1 MSFAGDLHTF
11 DIFDL
16 LAWLAGR
23 RKSGLLSLTRRST
36 RKTLAFRDGALQW
49 SGSNDPRETLGQ
61 ALVRDAL
68 ITEEALFRA
77 LLKQE
82 TERRRL
88 GEILVADKMLDE
100 QQLLR
105 SLRANAEAQVHDL
118 FLWPDGRFELDDGDV
133 PAPSPSD
140 LAIPVQPLLNEG
152 RHRREMW
159 RRLRERFPS
168 SDVTFHV
175 KTDPSSVA
183 DPLERDI
190 VDLAVG
196 GRSLAGISLET
207 RRSEYETALIASGLC
222 DQGVLAVAEIPAGSA
237 GIPSPES
244 DPVGTIKSL
253 IAFAEICLDQGR
265 FDSALESYERVL
277 VIDRVNQDA
286 KKGLLA
292 VAEARRQ
299 AKLASKVPLDKV
311 PTIRVT
317 AMALAQQQFTPE
329 EGFLLSRINGQ
340 WDIRS
345 LLKVCPMP
353 EESALVIFGRLLE
366 RKVIDLH

>member
-1 MSFAGDLHTF
+1 MSFAGELHTF
-11 DIFDL
+11 DLFDL

-49 SGSNDPRETLGQ
+49 SGSNDPRETIGQ

-82 TERRRL
+82 KEQRRL
-88 GEILVADKMLDE
+88 GEILIADNLLTD

-105 SLRANAEAQVHDL
+105 ALRTNAEAQVHDL
-118 FLWPDGRFELDDGDV
+118 FLWPDGRFQLDDNDV
-133 PAPSPSD
+133 PVQRLSD
-140 LAIPVQPLLNEG
+140 LAIPVQPLLDEG

-159 RRLRERFPS
+159 RRLREHFPT

-175 KTDPSSVA
+175 RADPSSVA

-196 GRSLAGISLET
+196 GRTLAAISLET
-207 RRSEYETALIASGLC
+207 RRSEYETALVASGLC
-222 DQGVLAVAEIPAGSA
+222 DRGVLVVAETPAGSA
-237 GIPSPES
+237 GVPSPES
-244 DPVGTIKSL
+244 DPVGTIKAL
-253 IAFAEICLDQGR
+253 IAFAEMCLAQGR

-292 VAEARRQ
+292 VAESRQQ
-299 AKLASKVPLDKV
+299 AKIASRVPLDKV

-353 EESALVIFGRLLE
+353 EESALVIFARLLE
-366 RKVIDLH
+366 RKVIALR

>member
-1 MSFAGDLHTF
+1 MSFVGDLRTF

-23 RKSGLLSLTRRST
+23 RKGGLLSVTRRST
-36 RKTLAFRDGALQW
+36 RKTLGFRDGALQW
-49 SGSNDPRETLGQ
+49 SSSNDPRETIGQ

-82 TERRRL
+82 TEQRRL
-88 GEILVADKMLDE
+88 GEILVADGPLTE
-100 QQLLR
+100 QQLMR
-105 SLRANAEAQVHDL
+105 ALRANAEALVHDL
-118 FLWPDGRFELDDGDV
+118 FLWPDGRFELDASELPVQG
-133 PAPSPSD
+133 PSD
-140 LAIPVQPLLNEG
+140 LAIMLQPLLDEG

-175 KTDPSSVA
+175 RADPSSVA
-183 DPLERDI
+183 DPVERDI

-196 GRSLAGISLET
+196 ARSLAAISLET
-207 RRSEYETALIASGLC
+207 RRSEYETALVVSALC
-222 DQGVLAVAEIPAGSA
+222 DRGVLVVAELPAGTP
-237 GIPSPES
+237 GTPSPES
-244 DPVGTIKSL
+244 DPVGTIKAL
-253 IAFAEICLDQGR
+253 LAFAETSLAQGR
-265 FDSALESYERVL
+265 FDAALESYERVL

-292 VAEARRQ
+292 VAGARQQ
-299 AKLASKVPLDKV
+299 AKIASRVPLDKV
-311 PTIRVT
+311 PMIRVT

-353 EESALVIFGRLLE
+353 EESVLVLFARLLD
-366 RKVIDLH
+366 RKVIELR

>member
-1 MSFAGDLHTF
+1 MSFAGDLQTF
-11 DIFDL
+11 DVFDML
-16 LAWLAGR
+16 SWLAGR
-23 RKSGLLSLTRRST
+23 RKGGLLTVSRRST
-36 RKTLAFRDGALQW
+36 RKTLAFREGELQW

-82 TERRRL
+82 TEKRRL
-88 GEILVADKMLDE
+88 GELLVADGLLTE
-100 QQLLR
+100 QQLLH
-105 SLRANAEAQVHDL
+105 SLRANAEAQVHEL
-118 FLWPDGRFELDDGDV
+118 FLWPAGRFEFDDSDV
-133 PAPSPSD
+133 PPQRSSD
-140 LAIPVQPLLNEG
+140 LGITIPPLLEEG

-168 SDVTFHV
+168 GDVTFRV

-183 DPLERDI
+183 DPLLRDM

-196 GRSLAGISLET
+196 GRSLAAISLET
-207 RRSEYETALIASGLC
+207 RRSEYETALLLSGLC
-222 DQGVLAVAEIPAGSA
+222 DQEALAVAEIPAGPPA
-237 GIPSPES
+237 VPSPES
-244 DPVGTIKSL
+244 DPVGTIKAL
-253 IAFAEICLDQGR
+253 RAFAEMCLDQGR
-265 FDSALESYERVL
+265 FDEALESYEKVL
-277 VIDRVNQDA
+277 TIDRVNQDA

-299 AKLASKVPLDKV
+299 AKLASKVPLDRV
-311 PTIRVT
+311 PALRMT
-317 AMALAQQQFTPE
+317 AMALAQQQFTPQ

-353 EESALVIFGRLLE
+353 EESALVLFARLLE
-366 RKVIDLH
+366 RNVIELR